1 MCIDD
6 QDEKIKLEALLG
18 GIWPQNAFMIELARK
33 TPTTF
38 CELQDRINDFVNAE
52 YASQTLIASKK
63 VGIKYVPNHSNIKDH
78 NWVQAKDPKPQREL
92 CDKRRE

>member
-1 MCIDD
+1 MTNRRCWKPIACLHIVKQREDESLKTYPAQFNFERMCIDD

-38 CELQDRINDFVNAE
+38 CEL
-52 YASQTLIASKK
+52 
-63 VGIKYVPNHSNIKDH
+63 
-78 NWVQAKDPKPQREL
+78 
-92 CDKRRE
+92 